1 MRPDEAS
8 GGKDPGGAITAGVTS
23 PADPA
28 GRLSPRLV
36 VTSIVG
42 LWLCYFVLVSARS
55 AVMGFPTDWPM
66 VSRRI
71 IVTAAS
77 MAVTAL
83 LWPVLHRLRRR
94 DLWVK
99 AVAVMLAALPVALL
113 LAAINAQVFAD
124 IQAQSYSQLAKDRNI
139 NIRRD

>member
-1 MRPDEAS
+1 MSPDEAS
-8 GGKDPGGAITAGVTS
+8 GGKGPGGAIAAGVTS

-36 VTSIVG
+36 VALIVG

-71 IVTAAS
+71 TVTAAS
-77 MAVTAL
+77 EDVDSHVRQVDFDLAG
-83 LWPVLHRLRRR
+83 VL
-94 DLWVK
+94 DLGHNFDIGKTGLTFSLSVK
-99 AVAVMLAALPVALL
+99 
-113 LAAINAQVFAD
+113 
-124 IQAQSYSQLAKDRNI
+124 R
-139 NIRRD
+139 